1 MTRYTSAAVRDG
13 RLWRVQADDFPG
25 AISTVTNLKDAARVQ
40 REAIVWVAGVPESEV
55 EVEVRVVLP
64 EGLME
69 LTENARHLVTEAAEA
84 QREAAARTREAVA
97 ALKRAG
103 LTGADVAVVLG
114 VSPQRVSQLSRAS

>member
-1 MTRYTSAAVRDG
+1 MTRYTSTAVRDG

-25 AISTVTNLKDAARVQ
+25 AISTVTTLKDAARVQ
-40 REAIVWVAGVPESEV
+40 REAIAWVGGMAESDV
-55 EVEVRVVLP
+55 EVHVRVVLP

-69 LTENARHLVTEAAEA
+69 LTEHARHLVAEAAEA
-84 QREAAARTREAVA
+84 QREAAARSREAVA